1 MMLSEPSPA
10 QIDEIVNKYARARS
24 FTYVE
29 PPQLLQ
35 ELVRDVNEVAFPY
48 MEYLRMQASDLGKD
62 LLAATSKYI
71 AADKAGIQAR
81 EDLKRTDPMVRD
93 ISREIASLTDQ
104 IDASRSSPAKLAEL
118 SKKLALRRAELDLV
132 ERKLNE
138 YDAIFQRSAERLD
151 SLKPILREVGEHL
164 SRIDG
169 QFTKGRH
176 LRVLAQLVR
185 FTAFILP
192 VALAFV
198 ITLVF
203 DRFDERI
210 ETWMRT
216 WLPGNHH
223 DAVLLALF
231 AGQILWLS
239 PVISAVSQ
247 PFWEHRTDWVLER
260 FRTLSADLGSVNL
273 RLVEVDAQIKA
284 ILSAKGL

>member
-35 ELVRDVNEVAFPY
+35 ELVRDVNEVPFPY